1 MEAAGERG
9 KWDILV
15 EGGVPAA
22 LELGVVGDCR
32 FSHCTIDDWGW
43 LGLRIQVKDRIN
55 TTNTDNSPNPMARM
69 PASMCLHTIR
79 DRVLSVSSQDYN
91 TSHSRRSHISNL
103 RHFTELLSV
112 GSLTLSSLQSSPVSW
127 LVPTHLALFH
137 YLPSGSCFEFL
148 S

>member
-32 FSHCTIDDWGW
+32 FSHCTIDDWDW

-55 TTNTDNSPNPMARM
+55 TVNIDNSPNPMARCQH
-69 PASMCLHTIR
+69 PCVFIPPGIESCLYPPRTITQATPKGAT
-79 DRVLSVSSQDYN
+79 SQ
-91 TSHSRRSHISNL
+91 
-103 RHFTELLSV
+103 TE
-112 GSLTLSSLQSSPVSW
+112 TL
-127 LVPTHLALFH
+127 H
-137 YLPSGSCFEFL
+137 
-148 S
+148 

>member
-9 KWDILV
+9 KGDILV

-32 FSHCTIDDWGW
+32 FSHCTIDGWGW

-55 TTNTDNSPNPMARM
+55 TTNTDNSPNPKARM
-69 PASMCLHTIR
+69 PASMCLHIIR

-127 LVPTHLALFH
+127 LVSTHLALLHF
-137 YLPSGSCFEFL
+137 LPSGSCFEFL